1 MHDLGAEHDLSISLL
16 GTPRRVLVTGCA
28 GFIGSHLSE
37 RLIADGHEVVGI
49 DCFTDFYDARIKH
62 ANLAC
67 LMEQDSFELH
77 TADLSCD
84 PLEPIVDGVDVV
96 FHLAAQAG
104 VRGSF
109 GDTFDVYV
117 RNNIRGTQRLLEAV
131 SEHRVER
138 FVYASS
144 SSIYG
149 HMSEPTRESTDP
161 APVSP
166 YGMTKV
172 ATENLAGVYHRT
184 HGVPTIG
191 LRYFTAYGPRQRPDM
206 AFSRF
211 ITRGLDGL
219 PLTIIGDGSQIRDFT
234 FISDVV
240 EGTIAA
246 AEAGTVGT
254 AYNIGGGAP
263 VHLSDVIR
271 LLARLLD
278 RPLECDH
285 RPRIAGEANGTLAD
299 GRLAAKELDFV
310 PRTRLANGIEAQIA
324 WTIETRKMIRTRQ
337 PRRSFADRA
346 KTLLPVR

>member
-1 MHDLGAEHDLSISLL
+1 MHDLGAEHELGISLL
-16 GTPRRVLVTGCA
+16 ATPRRVLVTGCA

-37 RLIADGHEVVGI
+37 RLISDGHEVVGI
-49 DCFTDFYDARIKH
+49 DCFTDFYDTRIKR
-62 ANLAC
+62 ANLAF
-67 LMEQDSFELH
+67 LSEQRAFELH

-84 PLEPIVDGVDVV
+84 PLEPILDGVEIV

-131 SEHRVER
+131 TQHPVER

-149 HMSEPTRESTDP
+149 HMREPTRETTEP

-263 VHLSDVIR
+263 VLLSDVIELLGDQLNRR
-271 LLARLLD
+271 LELD
-278 RPLECDH
+278 Y
-285 RPRIAGEANGTLAD
+285 RPRIAGEASGTLAD
-299 GRLAAKELDFV
+299 GRRAAQELDFV
-310 PRTRLANGIEAQIA
+310 PRTKLADGIAAQIA
-324 WTIETRKMIRTRQ
+324 WTIETRQMIVAAQ
-337 PRRSFADRA
+337 PRHSFRSRA
-346 KTLLPVR
+346 KTLQPAR